1 MALQINL
8 LPLFQRAYDLLAE
21 QGHVMPRTQN
31 EAADFKARIGN
42 DPPRIIVGPECVYV
56 RNRMGHTRP
65 VSILP
70 DEGPEEVLALGQI
83 IASAYVQA
91 LRSQSS

>member
-1 MALQINL
+1 MLHIRL

-21 QGHVMPRTQN
+21 QGHVMPRTEN
-31 EAADFKARIGN
+31 DAADFKARLGN
-42 DPPRIIVGPECVYV
+42 DPPRIIVGPETVHIA
-56 RNRMGHTRP
+56 NRMGCTRT

-91 LRSQSS
+91 LRNQQCN